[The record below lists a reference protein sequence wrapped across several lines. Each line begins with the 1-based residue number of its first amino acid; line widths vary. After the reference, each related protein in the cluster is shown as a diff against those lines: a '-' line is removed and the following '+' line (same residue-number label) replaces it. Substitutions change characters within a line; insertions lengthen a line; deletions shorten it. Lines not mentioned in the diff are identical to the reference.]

1 MVIGD
6 RYELDDFP
14 LGQGGMGA
22 VYRGHD
28 KHLDRKVAVKIL
40 HLPVPDEELERR
52 FIREARI
59 LARLEHPGAPT
70 LYDFGAHERR
80 LYQVMQFIAGVTVAD
95 LVSEYGPLPVPWAAA
110 IAAQLNVPHE
120 VVDLRPHIR
129 PEDRVSYELTCDL
142 YDEEESPQLAD
153 RFRQLYLK
161 GRERY
166 SVRCREPM
174 PYVRVCQLCR
184 RLVVPAYHREAT
196 RHGVRVWFLGTNEW
210 VGLSQNPDNGRYV
223 FSGIRR
229 LQPPGADEPV
239 WVVHLPFLLGARL
252 GDTMKVLERVGWQPP
267 DGEHVVESSANSCLL
282 GRAAE
287 DKATRLLGFHPD
299 SMRLAREVTCGF
311 LSRVEAERALSTPH
325 PSSMSVREV
334 VTAAGIL
341 S

>member
-110 IAAQLNVPHE
+110 IAAQACAVLAAAHALSICHRDLKPTNLMLCPDGSVKVLDFGLAMLRDADVAQSTRSGQLLGTPAYMSPEQIQRGQAGPQSDLYALGCVLHEMLTGRQLFTGPTEYAVFEKQVKERPPSVPGVPRE
-120 VVDLRPHIR
+120 LARLVDDLLEKRPECRPADASTLFERLQEFAVDLPVLPGFLNPPSVPSPARMYA
-129 PEDRVSYELTCDL
+129 RV
-142 YDEEESPQLAD
+142 
-153 RFRQLYLK
+153 
-161 GRERY
+161 
-166 SVRCREPM
+166 
-174 PYVRVCQLCR
+174 
-184 RLVVPAYHREAT
+184 
-196 RHGVRVWFLGTNEW
+196 
-210 VGLSQNPDNGRYV
+210 
-223 FSGIRR
+223 
-229 LQPPGADEPV
+229 
-239 WVVHLPFLLGARL
+239 
-252 GDTMKVLERVGWQPP
+252 
-267 DGEHVVESSANSCLL
+267 L
-282 GRAAE
+282 GRV
-287 DKATRLLGFHPD
+287 
-299 SMRLAREVTCGF
+299 LA
-311 LSRVEAERALSTPH
+311 
-325 PSSMSVREV
+325 
-334 VTAAGIL
+334 
-341 S
+341 